1 MAVKNRGEMRYH
13 RLQTV
18 VLLAAAIILGRLF
31 YVQIIDDQYKAK
43 AEANIMRV
51 DTEYPMRGE
60 VLDRRGE
67 YLIRSRVCYDV
78 MVVTRDIPKEG
89 FDSVRL
95 ATILNIPMEK
105 LRRELRRAGPAS
117 RRPHLVVGY
126 LSQEAKLIFDESD
139 FKGFYTRFR
148 TAREYPRQVGGNLL
162 GYVSE
167 VNENHIK
174 WEYYSIGD
182 YIGIGGIESAYE
194 TYLRGEKGVSYYAKD
209 TRGAIVGSYKN
220 GELDVLPIKGTQLT
234 STIDARLQ
242 EFAEKL
248 MVGKVG
254 AVVAI
259 EPATGEILVMVSSPT
274 YNPDLMVGR
283 QRNQNFL
290 DMTRNQQQP
299 QFTRALKE
307 HYAPGSTFKLVQGL
321 IGLEEGVLHPSD
333 KHPCSLGFTYGVGK
347 NSRTMKCHNHDSPL
361 NLRRAVAESCNAY
374 FCYVFKDIITNPKYG
389 SIKDG
394 MRRWTEYVR
403 SFGFGDRLGCDLY
416 GESKGFVPT
425 TEFYDKGY
433 DGRWNWGT
441 VISCAIGQG
450 EMACTPLQMANLAA
464 IIANRG
470 YYITPHIVK
479 AIDGR
484 DSIDARF
491 YERHYTMV
499 SERNYQPIID
509 GMWLSVND
517 DGTSRLAKLD
527 GWDVCGKTGTAE
539 HNRRDANGKRYP
551 DHSTFLSFAPKNNPQ
566 IAISVYV
573 EHGGFG
579 SDVAVPIASLIEE
592 LYLTDTIKRQEMLQK
607 VLDYKINYGYY
618 DAKQRKYD
626 QQHPKK

>member
-1 MAVKNRGEMRYH
+1 MRYH
-13 RLQTV
+13 RLQSV
-18 VLLAAAIILGRLF
+18 VLLAAAIIIGRLF

-274 YNPDLMVGR
+274 YNPDLMVCR

-347 NSRTMKCHNHDSPL
+347 NSRTLKCHNHDSPL
-361 NLRRAVAESCNAY
+361 TLRRAVAESCNAY

-403 SFGFGDRLGCDLY
+403 SFGFGERLGCDLY

-479 AIDGR
+479 AIDGC

-539 HNRRDANGKRYP
+539 HNRRDAHGKRYP
-551 DHSTFLSFAPKNNPQ
+551 DHSTFLSFAPKDNPQ

-579 SDVAVPIASLIEE
+579 SEVAVPIASLIEE

>member
-1 MAVKNRGEMRYH
+1 MSRESKAQHRYH
-13 RLQTV
+13 ILRYV
-18 VLLAAAIILGRLF
+18 VFVAAIAILGRLF
-31 YVQIIDDQYKAK
+31 YVQLIDDSYKAR
-43 AEANIMRV
+43 AASNIMRSYV
-51 DTEYPMRGE
+51 EYPMRGE

-67 YLIRSRVCYDV
+67 YLIRSRICYDV

-95 ATILNIPMEK
+95 AAILNISMDK
-105 LRRELRRAGPAS
+105 LRRELRRAGPRS
-117 RRPHLVVGY
+117 YTPHLVVGY
-126 LSQEAKLIFDESD
+126 LSQEAKLIFDENE

-167 VNENHIK
+167 VRPEDIEK
-174 WEYYSIGD
+174 WKYYSAGD
-182 YIGIGGIESAYE
+182 YIGIGGVESAYE
-194 TYLRGEKGVSYYAKD
+194 TLLRGEKGVSYRVND
-209 TRGAIVGSYKN
+209 NRGAVKGAYKD
-220 GELDVLPIKGTQLT
+220 GALDVLPVKGTQLT

-254 AVVAI
+254 AIVAI
-259 EPATGEILVMVSSPT
+259 EPSTGEILAMVSSPT

-283 QRNQNFL
+283 QRNTNFL
-290 DMTRNQQQP
+290 EMTRNQRMP

-321 IGLEEGVLHPSD
+321 VGLEEGVLNPGD
-333 KHPCSLGFTYGVGK
+333 RHPCSNGFTYGVGR
-347 NSRTMKCHNHDSPL
+347 NSRTLKCHAHESPL

-389 SIKDG
+389 SIKNG
-394 MRRWTEYVR
+394 MRKWTDYVH
-403 SFGFGDRLGCDLY
+403 SFGFGNRLDCDLY

-425 TEFYDKGY
+425 PEFYDKGY

-470 YYITPHIVK
+470 YYYIPHIIK
-479 AIDGR
+479 SIEGR
-484 DSIDARF
+484 DSIDRRF

-499 SERNYQPIID
+499 SARHFETIID
-509 GMWLSVND
+509 GMWLGVNEK
-517 DGTSRLAKLD
+517 GTSRLAKLE

-539 HNRRDANGKRYP
+539 HNRRDASGRRYP
-551 DHSTFLSFAPKNNPQ
+551 DHSTFLSFAPRNNPR

-579 SDVAVPIASLIEE
+579 SEIAVPIASLIEE
-592 LYLTDTIKRQEMLQK
+592 LYLTDTIKRPEMLDK
-607 VLDYKINYGYY
+607 VLNYNINYGYY

-626 QQHPKK
+626 AKHSK